1 MSIGVA
7 LMSPQ
12 AWPLPKSLT
21 STITCGMKT
30 SFLPTES
37 TGNASGSGTRA
48 SPGVTRK
55 PGGHEATEAKYE
67 QQDKR
72 QQASQRSNVTPR
84 DTTMLPRISE
94 RNSTSSSVSDAT
106 AQTAADIVKETR
118 ERLGNLGVSVLLRP
132 MSLARSIVDGHS
144 ACGLSIVRSVNRNHF
159 PDLQNR

>member
-1 MSIGVA
+1 
-7 LMSPQ
+7 MSPQ

-21 STITCGMKT
+21 STITCAMKT
-30 SFLPTES
+30 SFLQTES

-48 SPGVTRK
+48 SPDVTRK
-55 PGGHEATEAKYE
+55 PGGHEATEAKYA